1 MKMNWV
7 IAMNLAINRV
17 NEFQS
22 GTLAILFA
30 SVLWGT
36 TGTAASFAPDLSPL
50 AIGAF
55 SMGVGGLLQAGLAFR
70 KILAA
75 LDKLLLNKK
84 LLAVSALAL
93 AVYPLAFYS
102 SMKLSGV
109 AIGTVVSIATAPF
122 FSALLECLISKKNN
136 INKRWLTSFAIGV
149 VGIGLLVFS
158 ESSSANESGEDLKL
172 LGIALGLVAGL
183 CYAIYSWATKALID
197 KGIKSQAAMGSIF
210 GLGAMLLLP
219 TLWFTGDNLFSS
231 QTNVLVISY
240 LTLIPQCL
248 GYVAFSFGLRH
259 VTASSANLLTLFEPV
274 VAAVLAVCV
283 VGELIPFIGWL
294 GMFLIV
300 LCLLIQSKPSK
311 GTL

>member
-1 MKMNWV
+1 
-7 IAMNLAINRV
+7 MNLAINRV
-17 NEFQS
+17 NEFQT

-30 SVLWGT
+30 SILWGT

-55 SMGVGGLLQAGLAFR
+55 SMGIGGLMQAGLAYR
-70 KILAA
+70 KILFAF
-75 LDKLLLNKK
+75 DKLLQNKK

-158 ESSSANESGEDLKL
+158 ESSSTNESGDDLKL
-172 LGIALGLVAGL
+172 FGIALGLLAGL

-231 QTNVLVISY
+231 QINVLVISY

-248 GYVAFSFGLRH
+248 GYIAFSFGLRH

>member
-1 MKMNWV
+1 
-7 IAMNLAINRV
+7 MNLAINRV
-17 NEFQS
+17 NEFQT

-30 SVLWGT
+30 SILWGT
-36 TGTAASFAPDLSPL
+36 TGTTASFAPDLSPL

-55 SMGVGGLLQAGLAFR
+55 SMGVGGLMQAGLAYR
-70 KILAA
+70 KILLA
-75 LDKLLLNKK
+75 LDKLLQNKK

-122 FSALLECLISKKNN
+122 FSALLECLISKNNN

-158 ESSSANESGEDLKL
+158 ESSSTNESGDDLKL
-172 LGIALGLVAGL
+172 LGIALGLLAGL

-248 GYVAFSFGLRH
+248 GYIAFSFGLRH

>member
-1 MKMNWV
+1 
-7 IAMNLAINRV
+7 MNLAINRV
-17 NEFQS
+17 NEFQT

-30 SVLWGT
+30 SILWGT

-55 SMGVGGLLQAGLAFR
+55 SMGVGGLMQAGLAYR
-70 KILAA
+70 KILFAF
-75 LDKLLLNKK
+75 DKLMQNKK

-158 ESSSANESGEDLKL
+158 ESSSTIESGDDLKL
-172 LGIALGLVAGL
+172 LGIALGLLAGL

-210 GLGAMLLLP
+210 GFGAMLLLP

-248 GYVAFSFGLRH
+248 GYIAFSFGLRH
-259 VTASSANLLTLFEPV
+259 VIASSANLLTLFEPV

-294 GMFLIV
+294 GMSLIV
-300 LCLLIQSKPSK
+300 LCLFIQSKPSK

>member
-1 MKMNWV
+1 
-7 IAMNLAINRV
+7 MNLAINRV
-17 NEFQS
+17 NEFQT

-30 SVLWGT
+30 SILWGT

-55 SMGVGGLLQAGLAFR
+55 SMGVGGLMQAGLAYR
-70 KILAA
+70 KILLAF
-75 LDKLLLNKK
+75 DKLLQNKK

-136 INKRWLTSFAIGV
+136 INKRWLTSFVIGV

-158 ESSSANESGEDLKL
+158 ESSSTNESGDDLKL

-219 TLWFTGDNLFSS
+219 TLWFTGENLFSS
-231 QTNVLVISY
+231 QINVLVISY

-248 GYVAFSFGLRH
+248 GYIAFSFGLRH

>member
-1 MKMNWV
+1 
-7 IAMNLAINRV
+7 MNLAINRV
-17 NEFQS
+17 NEFQT

-30 SVLWGT
+30 SILWGT

-55 SMGVGGLLQAGLAFR
+55 SMGVGGLMQAGLAYR
-70 KILAA
+70 KILFAF
-75 LDKLLLNKK
+75 DKLLQNKK
-84 LLAVSALAL
+84 LLAVSAVAL

-231 QTNVLVISY
+231 ESNVFVISY

-248 GYVAFSFGLRH
+248 GYIAFSFGLRH

-283 VGELIPFIGWL
+283 VGELIPFTGWL
-294 GMFLIV
+294 GMSLIV
-300 LCLLIQSKPSK
+300 LCLFIQSKPSK

>member
-1 MKMNWV
+1 
-7 IAMNLAINRV
+7 MNLAINRV
-17 NEFQS
+17 NEFQT
-22 GTLAILFA
+22 GILAILFA
-30 SVLWGT
+30 SILWGT

-55 SMGVGGLLQAGLAFR
+55 SMGVGGLMQAGLAYR
-70 KILAA
+70 KILFAF
-75 LDKLLLNKK
+75 DKLMQNKR

-136 INKRWLTSFAIGV
+136 IKKRWLTSFAIGV

-158 ESSSANESGEDLKL
+158 ESSSTNESGDDLKL
-172 LGIALGLVAGL
+172 LGIALGLLAGL

-231 QTNVLVISY
+231 QTNVLIISY

-248 GYVAFSFGLRH
+248 GYIAFSFGLRH

>member
-1 MKMNWV
+1 
-7 IAMNLAINRV
+7 MNLAINRV
-17 NEFQS
+17 NEFQT

-30 SVLWGT
+30 SILWGT

-55 SMGVGGLLQAGLAFR
+55 SMGVGGLMQAGLAYR
-70 KILAA
+70 NILFAF
-75 LDKLLLNKK
+75 DELLQSKK

-158 ESSSANESGEDLKL
+158 ESSATNESGDDLKL
-172 LGIALGLVAGL
+172 LGIALGLLAGL

-219 TLWFTGDNLFSS
+219 TLWFTGENLFSS
-231 QTNVLVISY
+231 QINVLVISY
-240 LTLIPQCL
+240 LTLIPQCV
-248 GYVAFSFGLRH
+248 GYIAFSFGLRH

-300 LCLLIQSKPSK
+300 LCLLIQSKPAK

>member
-1 MKMNWV
+1 
-7 IAMNLAINRV
+7 MNLAINRV
-17 NEFQS
+17 NEFQT

-30 SVLWGT
+30 SILWGT

-55 SMGVGGLLQAGLAFR
+55 SMGVGGLMQAGLAYR
-70 KILAA
+70 KILLAF
-75 LDKLLLNKK
+75 DKLLQNKK

-93 AVYPLAFYS
+93 AIYPLAFYS

-122 FSALLECLISKKNN
+122 FSALLECLISKNNN

-158 ESSSANESGEDLKL
+158 ESSATNESGDDLKL
-172 LGIALGLVAGL
+172 LGIALGLLAGL

-197 KGIKSQAAMGSIF
+197 KDIESQAAMGSIF

-219 TLWFTGDNLFSS
+219 TLWFTGENLFSA
-231 QTNVLVISY
+231 QINVLVISY
-240 LTLIPQCL
+240 LTLIPQCV
-248 GYVAFSFGLRH
+248 GYIAFSFGLRH

>member
-1 MKMNWV
+1 
-7 IAMNLAINRV
+7 MNLAINRV
-17 NEFQS
+17 NEFQT

-30 SVLWGT
+30 SILWGT

-55 SMGVGGLLQAGLAFR
+55 SMGVGGLMQVGLAYR
-70 KILAA
+70 KILFAF
-75 LDKLLLNKK
+75 DKLLQNKR
-84 LLAVSALAL
+84 LLTVSALAL

-136 INKRWLTSFAIGV
+136 INRRWLTSFAIGV

-158 ESSSANESGEDLKL
+158 ESSSANESGDDLKL

-219 TLWFTGDNLFSS
+219 TLWFTGENLFSS
-231 QTNVLVISY
+231 QINVLVISY

-248 GYVAFSFGLRH
+248 GYIAFSFGLRH
-259 VTASSANLLTLFEPV
+259 VTASCANLLTLFEPV

-300 LCLLIQSKPSK
+300 LCLLIQSKPAK

>member
-1 MKMNWV
+1 
-7 IAMNLAINRV
+7 MNLAINRV
-17 NEFQS
+17 NEFQT

-30 SVLWGT
+30 SILWGT

-55 SMGVGGLLQAGLAFR
+55 SMGVGGLLQAGLAYR
-70 KILAA
+70 KILFAF
-75 LDKLLLNKK
+75 DKLLQNKK
-84 LLAVSALAL
+84 LLALSALAL

-149 VGIGLLVFS
+149 AGIGLLVFS
-158 ESSSANESGEDLKL
+158 ESSSANESGDDLKL
-172 LGIALGLVAGL
+172 LGIALGLLAGL

-197 KGIKSQAAMGSIF
+197 KDIKSQAAMGSIF

-219 TLWFTGDNLFSS
+219 TLWFTGENLFSS

-283 VGELIPFIGWL
+283 VGELIPFTGWL
-294 GMFLIV
+294 GMSLIV
-300 LCLLIQSKPSK
+300 LCLFMQSKPSK

>member
-1 MKMNWV
+1 
-7 IAMNLAINRV
+7 MNLAINRV
-17 NEFQS
+17 NEFQT

-30 SVLWGT
+30 SILWGT

-55 SMGVGGLLQAGLAFR
+55 SMGVGGLMQAGLAYR
-70 KILAA
+70 KILFAF
-75 LDKLLLNKK
+75 DKLLQNKK

-158 ESSSANESGEDLKL
+158 ESSSANESGDDLKL

-311 GTL
+311 GAL

>member
-1 MKMNWV
+1 
-7 IAMNLAINRV
+7 MNLAIYRV
-17 NEFQS
+17 NEFQT

-30 SVLWGT
+30 SILWGT

-55 SMGVGGLLQAGLAFR
+55 SMGVGGLMQAGLAYR
-70 KILAA
+70 KILFAF
-75 LDKLLLNKK
+75 DKLLQNKR

-158 ESSSANESGEDLKL
+158 ESSSTNESGDDLKL
-172 LGIALGLVAGL
+172 LGIALGLLAGL

-197 KGIKSQAAMGSIF
+197 KDIESQAAMGSIF

-219 TLWFTGDNLFSS
+219 TLWFTGENLFSS
-231 QTNVLVISY
+231 QINVLVISY

-248 GYVAFSFGLRH
+248 GYIAFSFGLRH

-294 GMFLIV
+294 GMFLIA
-300 LCLLIQSKPSK
+300 LCLLLQSKPSK

>member
-1 MKMNWV
+1 
-7 IAMNLAINRV
+7 MNLAINRV
-17 NEFQS
+17 NEFQT

-30 SVLWGT
+30 SILWGT

-55 SMGVGGLLQAGLAFR
+55 SMGVGGLMQAGLAYR
-70 KILAA
+70 KILFAF
-75 LDKLLLNKK
+75 DKLLQNKK

-136 INKRWLTSFAIGV
+136 INRRWLTSFAIGV

-158 ESSSANESGEDLKL
+158 ESSSANESGDDLKL
-172 LGIALGLVAGL
+172 LGIALGLLAGL

-197 KGIKSQAAMGSIF
+197 KDIESQAAMGSIF

-219 TLWFTGDNLFSS
+219 TLWFTGENLFSS
-231 QTNVLVISY
+231 QINVLVISY

-248 GYVAFSFGLRH
+248 GYIAFSFGLRH

-294 GMFLIV
+294 GMSLIV

>member
-1 MKMNWV
+1 
-7 IAMNLAINRV
+7 MNLAINRV
-17 NEFQS
+17 NEFQT

-30 SVLWGT
+30 SILWGT
-36 TGTAASFAPDLSPL
+36 TGTVASFAPDLSPL

-55 SMGVGGLLQAGLAFR
+55 SMGVGGLMQAGLAYR
-70 KILAA
+70 KILFAF
-75 LDKLLLNKK
+75 DKLLQNKK

-172 LGIALGLVAGL
+172 LGIGLGLVAGL

-210 GLGAMLLLP
+210 GLGAMMLLP
-219 TLWFTGDNLFSS
+219 TLWFTGENLFSS

>member
-1 MKMNWV
+1 
-7 IAMNLAINRV
+7 MNLAINRV
-17 NEFQS
+17 NEFQT

-30 SVLWGT
+30 SILWGT

-55 SMGVGGLLQAGLAFR
+55 SMGVGGLMQAGLAYR
-70 KILAA
+70 KILFAF
-75 LDKLLLNKK
+75 DKLLQNKK

-248 GYVAFSFGLRH
+248 GYIAFSFGLRH

-283 VGELIPFIGWL
+283 VGELIPFTGWL
-294 GMFLIV
+294 GMSLIV
-300 LCLLIQSKPSK
+300 LCLFIQSKPSK

>member
-1 MKMNWV
+1 
-7 IAMNLAINRV
+7 MNLAINRV
-17 NEFQS
+17 NEFQT

-30 SVLWGT
+30 SILWGT

-55 SMGVGGLLQAGLAFR
+55 SMGVGGLMQAGLAYR
-70 KILAA
+70 KILFAF
-75 LDKLLLNKK
+75 DKLLQNKK

-158 ESSSANESGEDLKL
+158 ESSSANESGDDLKL
-172 LGIALGLVAGL
+172 LGIGLGLVAGL

-219 TLWFTGDNLFSS
+219 TLWFTGENLFSS
-231 QTNVLVISY
+231 QINVLVISY

-248 GYVAFSFGLRH
+248 GYIAFSFGLRH

-283 VGELIPFIGWL
+283 VGELIPFTGWL
-294 GMFLIV
+294 GMSLIV
-300 LCLLIQSKPSK
+300 LCLFIQSKPSK

>member
-1 MKMNWV
+1 
-7 IAMNLAINRV
+7 MNLAINRV
-17 NEFQS
+17 NEFQT

-30 SVLWGT
+30 SILWGT

-50 AIGAF
+50 AVGAF
-55 SMGVGGLLQAGLAFR
+55 SMGVGGLMQAGLAYR
-70 KILAA
+70 KVLFAF
-75 LDKLLLNKK
+75 DKLLQNKR

-109 AIGTVVSIATAPF
+109 AVGTVVSIATAPF

-158 ESSSANESGEDLKL
+158 ESSSKNESGDDLKL
-172 LGIALGLVAGL
+172 LGIALGLLAGL

-210 GLGAMLLLP
+210 GLGAMMLLP
-219 TLWFTGDNLFSS
+219 TLWFTGENLFSS

-294 GMFLIV
+294 GMSLIV
-300 LCLLIQSKPSK
+300 LCLLIQSKPAK
-311 GTL
+311 ETP

>member
-1 MKMNWV
+1 
-7 IAMNLAINRV
+7 MNLAINRV
-17 NEFQS
+17 NEFQT

-30 SVLWGT
+30 SILWGT

-55 SMGVGGLLQAGLAFR
+55 SMGVGGLMQAGLAYR
-70 KILAA
+70 KILFAF
-75 LDKLLLNKK
+75 DKLLQNKR

-158 ESSSANESGEDLKL
+158 ESSSTNESGDDLKL
-172 LGIALGLVAGL
+172 LGIVLGLVAGL

-219 TLWFTGDNLFSS
+219 TLWFTGENLFSS
-231 QTNVLVISY
+231 QINVLVISY

-248 GYVAFSFGLRH
+248 GYIAFSFGLRH

-300 LCLLIQSKPSK
+300 LCLLIQSKPAK

>member
-1 MKMNWV
+1 
-7 IAMNLAINRV
+7 MNLAINRV
-17 NEFQS
+17 NEFQT

-30 SVLWGT
+30 SILWGT

-55 SMGVGGLLQAGLAFR
+55 SMGVGGLMQAGLAYR
-70 KILAA
+70 KILFAF
-75 LDKLLLNKK
+75 DKLLQNKR

-158 ESSSANESGEDLKL
+158 ESSSTNESGDDLKL
-172 LGIALGLVAGL
+172 LGIALGLLAGL

-197 KGIKSQAAMGSIF
+197 KDIESQAAMGSIF

-219 TLWFTGDNLFSS
+219 TLWFTGENLFSS
-231 QTNVLVISY
+231 QINVLVISY

-248 GYVAFSFGLRH
+248 GYIAFSFGLRH

-300 LCLLIQSKPSK
+300 LCLLLQSKPSK

>member
-1 MKMNWV
+1 
-7 IAMNLAINRV
+7 MNLAINRV
-17 NEFQS
+17 NEFQT
-22 GTLAILFA
+22 GTLGILFA
-30 SVLWGT
+30 SILWGT

-55 SMGVGGLLQAGLAFR
+55 SMGVGGLMQAGLAYR
-70 KILAA
+70 KILFAF
-75 LDKLLLNKK
+75 DKLLQNKK
-84 LLAVSALAL
+84 LLAASALAL

-122 FSALLECLISKKNN
+122 FSALLECLISKKSN
-136 INKRWLTSFAIGV
+136 IDRRWLTSFAIGV

-158 ESSSANESGEDLKL
+158 ESSSVSESGDDLKL
-172 LGIALGLVAGL
+172 LGIGLGLVAGL

-231 QTNVLVISY
+231 QINVLVISY

-248 GYVAFSFGLRH
+248 GYIAFSFGLRH

>member
-1 MKMNWV
+1 
-7 IAMNLAINRV
+7 MNLAINRV
-17 NEFQS
+17 NEFQT

-30 SVLWGT
+30 SILWGT

-55 SMGVGGLLQAGLAFR
+55 SMGVGGLMQAGLAYR
-70 KILAA
+70 KILFAF
-75 LDKLLLNKK
+75 DKLLQNKK
-84 LLAVSALAL
+84 LLTVSALAL
-93 AVYPLAFYS
+93 AIYPLAFYS

-122 FSALLECLISKKNN
+122 FSALLECLISKENN
-136 INKRWLTSFAIGV
+136 INKRWLISFVIGV

-158 ESSSANESGEDLKL
+158 ESSAANESGDDLKL
-172 LGIALGLVAGL
+172 LGIALGLLAGL

-197 KGIKSQAAMGSIF
+197 KDIESQAAMGSIF

-219 TLWFTGDNLFSS
+219 TLWFTGENLFSS
-231 QTNVLVISY
+231 QINVLVISY

-248 GYVAFSFGLRH
+248 GYIAFSFGLRH

>member
-1 MKMNWV
+1 
-7 IAMNLAINRV
+7 MNLAINRV
-17 NEFQS
+17 NEFQT

-30 SVLWGT
+30 SILWGT

-55 SMGVGGLLQAGLAFR
+55 SMGVGGLMQAGLAYR
-70 KILAA
+70 KILFAF
-75 LDKLLLNKK
+75 DKLLQNKK

-149 VGIGLLVFS
+149 VGIGMLVFS
-158 ESSSANESGEDLKL
+158 ESSSTNESGDDLTL
-172 LGIALGLVAGL
+172 LGIALGLLAGL

-210 GLGAMLLLP
+210 GLGAMMLLP
-219 TLWFTGDNLFSS
+219 TLWFTGENLFSS

-248 GYVAFSFGLRH
+248 GYIAFSFGLRH

-283 VGELIPFIGWL
+283 VGELIPFTGWL
-294 GMFLIV
+294 GMSLIV
-300 LCLLIQSKPSK
+300 LCLFIQSKPSK

>member
-1 MKMNWV
+1 
-7 IAMNLAINRV
+7 MNLAINRV
-17 NEFQS
+17 NEFQT

-30 SVLWGT
+30 SILWGT

-55 SMGVGGLLQAGLAFR
+55 SMGVGGLMQAGLAYR
-70 KILAA
+70 KILLAF
-75 LDKLLLNKK
+75 DKLLQNKK

-93 AVYPLAFYS
+93 AIYPLAFYS

-158 ESSSANESGEDLKL
+158 ESSSTNESGDDLKL

-219 TLWFTGDNLFSS
+219 TLWFTGENLFSS
-231 QTNVLVISY
+231 QINVLVISY
-240 LTLIPQCL
+240 LTLIPQCV
-248 GYVAFSFGLRH
+248 GYIAFSFGLRH

>member
-1 MKMNWV
+1 
-7 IAMNLAINRV
+7 MNLAINRV
-17 NEFQS
+17 NEFQT

-30 SVLWGT
+30 SILWGT

-55 SMGVGGLLQAGLAFR
+55 SMGVGGLMQAGLAYR
-70 KILAA
+70 KILLAF
-75 LDKLLLNKK
+75 DKLLQNKK

-158 ESSSANESGEDLKL
+158 ESSSTNESSDDLKL
-172 LGIALGLVAGL
+172 LGIALGLLAGL

-231 QTNVLVISY
+231 QTNVLIISY

>member
-1 MKMNWV
+1 
-7 IAMNLAINRV
+7 MNLAINRV
-17 NEFQS
+17 NEFQT

-30 SVLWGT
+30 SILWGT

-55 SMGVGGLLQAGLAFR
+55 SMGVGGLMQAGLAYR
-70 KILAA
+70 KILFAF
-75 LDKLLLNKK
+75 DKLLQNKK

-158 ESSSANESGEDLKL
+158 ESSSVSESDNDLKL
-172 LGIALGLVAGL
+172 LGIALGLLAGL

-219 TLWFTGDNLFSS
+219 TLWFTGENLFSS
-231 QTNVLVISY
+231 QINVLVISY

-248 GYVAFSFGLRH
+248 GYIAFSFGLRH

>member
-1 MKMNWV
+1 
-7 IAMNLAINRV
+7 MNLAINRV
-17 NEFQS
+17 NEFQT

-30 SVLWGT
+30 SILWGT

-55 SMGVGGLLQAGLAFR
+55 SMGVGGLMQAGLAYR
-70 KILAA
+70 KILFAF
-75 LDKLLLNKK
+75 DKLLQNKK

-136 INKRWLTSFAIGV
+136 INLRWLTSFAIGV

-158 ESSSANESGEDLKL
+158 EASSANESGEDLKL
-172 LGIALGLVAGL
+172 LGIGLGLVAGL

-231 QTNVLVISY
+231 EINVFVISY

-248 GYVAFSFGLRH
+248 GYIAFSFGLRH

-283 VGELIPFIGWL
+283 VGELIPFTGWL
-294 GMFLIV
+294 GMSLIV
-300 LCLLIQSKPSK
+300 LCLFIQSKPSK

>member
-1 MKMNWV
+1 
-7 IAMNLAINRV
+7 MNLAINRV
-17 NEFQS
+17 NEFQT

-30 SVLWGT
+30 SILWGT

-55 SMGVGGLLQAGLAFR
+55 SMGVGGLMQAGLAYR
-70 KILAA
+70 KILFAF
-75 LDKLLLNKK
+75 DKLLQNKR

-136 INKRWLTSFAIGV
+136 INRRWLTSFAIGV

-158 ESSSANESGEDLKL
+158 ESSSANESGDDLKL

-219 TLWFTGDNLFSS
+219 TLWFTGENLFSS
-231 QTNVLVISY
+231 QINVLVISY
-240 LTLIPQCL
+240 LTLIPQCV
-248 GYVAFSFGLRH
+248 GYIAFSFGLRH

>member
-1 MKMNWV
+1 
-7 IAMNLAINRV
+7 MNLAINRV
-17 NEFQS
+17 NELQT

-30 SVLWGT
+30 SILWGT
-36 TGTAASFAPDLSPL
+36 TGTVASFAPDLSPL

-55 SMGVGGLLQAGLAFR
+55 SMGVGGLMQAGLAYR
-70 KILAA
+70 KILFAF
-75 LDKLLLNKK
+75 DKLLQNKK

-158 ESSSANESGEDLKL
+158 ESSWANESGDDLKL

-197 KGIKSQAAMGSIF
+197 KDIESQAAMGSIF

-219 TLWFTGDNLFSS
+219 TLWFTGENLFSS
-231 QTNVLVISY
+231 QINVLVISY

-248 GYVAFSFGLRH
+248 GYIAFSFGLRH

-300 LCLLIQSKPSK
+300 LCLLIQSNPSK

>member
-1 MKMNWV
+1 
-7 IAMNLAINRV
+7 MNLAINRV
-17 NEFQS
+17 NEFQT

-30 SVLWGT
+30 SILWGT

-55 SMGVGGLLQAGLAFR
+55 SMGVGGLLQAGLAYR
-70 KILAA
+70 KILFAF
-75 LDKLLLNKK
+75 DKLLQNKK

-158 ESSSANESGEDLKL
+158 ESSSANESGDDLKL
-172 LGIALGLVAGL
+172 LGITLGLLAGL

-197 KGIKSQAAMGSIF
+197 KDTKSQAAMGSIF

-219 TLWFTGDNLFSS
+219 TLWFTGENLFSS

-283 VGELIPFIGWL
+283 VGELIPFTGWL
-294 GMFLIV
+294 GMSLIV
-300 LCLLIQSKPSK
+300 LCLFMQSKPSK

>member
-1 MKMNWV
+1 
-7 IAMNLAINRV
+7 MNLAINRV
-17 NEFQS
+17 NEFQT

-30 SVLWGT
+30 SILWGT

-55 SMGVGGLLQAGLAFR
+55 SMGVGGLMQAGLAYR
-70 KILAA
+70 KILLAF
-75 LDKLLLNKK
+75 DKLLQNKK

-93 AVYPLAFYS
+93 AIYPLAFYS

-158 ESSSANESGEDLKL
+158 ESSSTNESGDDLKL

-219 TLWFTGDNLFSS
+219 TIWFTGENLFSS
-231 QTNVLVISY
+231 QINVLVISY
-240 LTLIPQCL
+240 LTLIPQCV
-248 GYVAFSFGLRH
+248 GYIAFSFGLRH

>member
-1 MKMNWV
+1 
-7 IAMNLAINRV
+7 MNLAINRV
-17 NEFQS
+17 NEFQT

-30 SVLWGT
+30 SILWGT
-36 TGTAASFAPDLSPL
+36 TGTAASFPPDLSPL

-55 SMGVGGLLQAGLAFR
+55 SMGVGGLMQAGLAYR
-70 KILAA
+70 KILLAF
-75 LDKLLLNKK
+75 DKLLQNKK

-93 AVYPLAFYS
+93 AIYPLAFYS

-158 ESSSANESGEDLKL
+158 ESSSTNESGDDLKL

-219 TLWFTGDNLFSS
+219 TLWFTGENLFSS
-231 QTNVLVISY
+231 QINVLVISY

-248 GYVAFSFGLRH
+248 GYIAFSFGLRH

-300 LCLLIQSKPSK
+300 LCLLIQSKPAK

>member
-1 MKMNWV
+1 
-7 IAMNLAINRV
+7 MNLAINRV
-17 NEFQS
+17 NEFQT

-30 SVLWGT
+30 SILWGT
-36 TGTAASFAPDLSPL
+36 TGTAASFAPNLSPL

-55 SMGVGGLLQAGLAFR
+55 SMGVGGLMQAGLAYR
-70 KILAA
+70 KVLFAF
-75 LDKLLLNKK
+75 DKLLQNKK
-84 LLAVSALAL
+84 LLTASALAL

-122 FSALLECLISKKNN
+122 FSALLECLISKNNN

-158 ESSSANESGEDLKL
+158 ESSATNESGDDLKL
-172 LGIALGLVAGL
+172 LGIALGLLAGL

-197 KGIKSQAAMGSIF
+197 KDIESQAAMGSIF

-219 TLWFTGDNLFSS
+219 TLWFTGENLFSS
-231 QTNVLVISY
+231 QINVLVISY

-248 GYVAFSFGLRH
+248 GYIAFSFGLRH

-300 LCLLIQSKPSK
+300 LCLFIQSKPAK
-311 GTL
+311 RTL

>member
-1 MKMNWV
+1 
-7 IAMNLAINRV
+7 MNLAINRV
-17 NEFQS
+17 NEFQT

-30 SVLWGT
+30 SILWGT
-36 TGTAASFAPDLSPL
+36 TGTVASFAPDLSPL

-55 SMGVGGLLQAGLAFR
+55 SMGVGGLMQAGLAYR
-70 KILAA
+70 KILFAF
-75 LDKLLLNKK
+75 DKLLQNKK

-158 ESSSANESGEDLKL
+158 ESSSTNESGDDLKL

-219 TLWFTGDNLFSS
+219 TLWFTGENLFSS

>member
-1 MKMNWV
+1 
-7 IAMNLAINRV
+7 MNLAINRV
-17 NEFQS
+17 NEFQT

-30 SVLWGT
+30 SILWGT

-55 SMGVGGLLQAGLAFR
+55 SMGVGGLMQAGLAYR
-70 KILAA
+70 KILFAF
-75 LDKLLLNKK
+75 DKLLQNKK

-122 FSALLECLISKKNN
+122 FSALLECLISKNNN

-158 ESSSANESGEDLKL
+158 ESSATNESGDDLKL
-172 LGIALGLVAGL
+172 LGIALGLLAGL
-183 CYAIYSWATKALID
+183 CYAIYSWVTKALID

-210 GLGAMLLLP
+210 GLGAILLLP

-248 GYVAFSFGLRH
+248 GYIAFSFGLRH

-300 LCLLIQSKPSK
+300 LCLSIQSKPAK
-311 GTL
+311 ETP

>member
-1 MKMNWV
+1 MS
-7 IAMNLAINRV
+7 LAINRV
-17 NEFQS
+17 NEFQT

-30 SVLWGT
+30 SILWGT

-55 SMGVGGLLQAGLAFR
+55 SMGVGGLMQAGLAYR
-70 KILAA
+70 KILFAF
-75 LDKLLLNKK
+75 DKLLQNKR

-158 ESSSANESGEDLKL
+158 ESSSANESGDDLKL
-172 LGIALGLVAGL
+172 LGIGLGLVAGL

-219 TLWFTGDNLFSS
+219 TLWFTGENLFSS

-248 GYVAFSFGLRH
+248 GYIAFSFGLRH

-294 GMFLIV
+294 GMSLIV
-300 LCLLIQSKPSK
+300 LCLFIQSNPSK

>member
-1 MKMNWV
+1 
-7 IAMNLAINRV
+7 MNLAINRV
-17 NEFQS
+17 NELQT

-30 SVLWGT
+30 SILWGT

-55 SMGVGGLLQAGLAFR
+55 SMGVGGLMQAGLAYR
-70 KILAA
+70 KILFAF
-75 LDKLLLNKK
+75 DKLLQNKK
-84 LLAVSALAL
+84 LLAVSAVAL

-248 GYVAFSFGLRH
+248 GYIAFSFGLRH

-283 VGELIPFIGWL
+283 VGELIPFTGWL
-294 GMFLIV
+294 GMSLIV
-300 LCLLIQSKPSK
+300 LCLFIQSKPSK

>member
-1 MKMNWV
+1 
-7 IAMNLAINRV
+7 MNLAINRV
-17 NEFQS
+17 NEFQT

-30 SVLWGT
+30 SILWGT

-55 SMGVGGLLQAGLAFR
+55 SMGVGGLMQAGLAYR
-70 KILAA
+70 KILFAF
-75 LDKLLLNKK
+75 DKLLQNKR

-136 INKRWLTSFAIGV
+136 INRRWLTSFAIGV

-158 ESSSANESGEDLKL
+158 ESSLANESGDELKL

-219 TLWFTGDNLFSS
+219 TLWFTGENLFSS
-231 QTNVLVISY
+231 QINVLVISY

-248 GYVAFSFGLRH
+248 GYIAFSFGLRH
-259 VTASSANLLTLFEPV
+259 VTASCANLLTLFEPV

-300 LCLLIQSKPSK
+300 LCLLIQSKPAK

>member
-1 MKMNWV
+1 
-7 IAMNLAINRV
+7 MNLAINRV
-17 NEFQS
+17 NEFQT

-30 SVLWGT
+30 SILWGT

-55 SMGVGGLLQAGLAFR
+55 SMGVGGLMQAGLAYR
-70 KILAA
+70 KILFVF
-75 LDKLLLNKK
+75 DKLLHNKK

-122 FSALLECLISKKNN
+122 FSALLECLISKDNN

-158 ESSSANESGEDLKL
+158 ESSSESDSGDDLKL
-172 LGIALGLVAGL
+172 LGIGLGLLAGL

-219 TLWFTGDNLFSS
+219 TLWFTGENLFSS

-283 VGELIPFIGWL
+283 VGELIPFTGWL
-294 GMFLIV
+294 GMSLIV
-300 LCLLIQSKPSK
+300 LCLLIQSKPS
-311 GTL
+311 